1 MGYYATMNM
10 KLVSSFCCFLLL
22 SSSLVS
28 SFPLAAADHAED
40 PALTT
45 VAAVAKDKAKAN
57 TQSLPATITLAI
69 DSTQNNVRAM
79 TLHPIAEQIAQR
91 LGVKLTLYPC
101 PWARCL
107 KAVEK
112 GRVDLIFSVFQTP
125 ERDSFM
131 HFIQPALAQHPVDF
145 FFWIHKDRPV
155 QIETYDDLAA
165 LSLVKLRGNQ
175 YFPRFDHDDNLSKTE
190 TVDYQSAV
198 NMVLNKRV
206 DAMIDLSLTPEAQ
219 KAAAD
224 PNNLLVR
231 ADFVEKESVNEYIA
245 ISKHSVWGPYH
256 KEVSRVLEDIANE
269 GIIAKYLEQIKARES
284 Q

>member
-1 MGYYATMNM
+1 MKM
-10 KLVSSFCCFLLL
+10 KLTLPFCGFLVF

-28 SFPLAAADHAED
+28 SFFLAAADHAED

-45 VAAVAKDKAKAN
+45 VAAKAKEKAKAN
-57 TQSLPATITLAI
+57 TQSLPATITLAV
-69 DSTQNNVRAM
+69 DSTQSNVRAM

-107 KAVEK
+107 KAIEK
-112 GRVDLIFSVFQTP
+112 GHVDLIFSVFKTP
-125 ERDSFM
+125 ERDNFM
-131 HFIQPALAQHPVDF
+131 HFIKPALAPHPVDF
-145 FFWIHKDRPV
+145 FFWIHKENPV
-155 QIETYDDLAA
+155 QLATYEDLSA
-165 LSLVKLRGNQ
+165 LSLVQLRGNQ
-175 YFPRFDHDDNLSKTE
+175 YFPRFDHDESLSKTK
-190 TVDYQSAV
+190 TVDYQSAI

-206 DAMIDLSLTPEAQ
+206 DAMIDLSLTPKIQ

-231 ADFVEKESVNEYIA
+231 ADLVENETINEYIA
-245 ISKHSVWGPYH
+245 ISKHSAWGPYH
-256 KEVSRVLEDIANE
+256 QKVSRVLEEIANK
-269 GIIAKYLEQIKARES
+269 GIIAKYLEQIKVRES